1 MLCLWRIS
9 FLDRQK
15 EFFFFWHSQHN
26 FFLSKSLNIHHWK
39 WLKNFVKI
47 KDHSK
52 RWITRL
58 MGRWRTQ
65 QTVRHRVNCRT
76 HEHRHFERISQSM
89 LLCTLINFRVLLGLH
104 MVEGC
109 KTMPIKLLD
118 FNSFWN
124 FKHMLCYWTKQFV
137 HNIK

>member
-1 MLCLWRIS
+1 MIS
-9 FLDRQK
+9 FNK
-15 EFFFFWHSQHN
+15 NITEVFIWK
-26 FFLSKSLNIHHWK
+26 FLKK
-39 WLKNFVKI
+39 KRY
-47 KDHSK
+47 HSK

-89 LLCTLINFRVLLGLH
+89 LYGTLINFEVLLGLH

-109 KTMPIKLLD
+109 KTMQNKLLISHI
-118 FNSFWN
+118 FLWE
-124 FKHMLCYWTKQFV
+124 KHMLYYWLRFFFSFV
-137 HNIK
+137 KEEKKIYVFIILRNKIEKPHWKNF